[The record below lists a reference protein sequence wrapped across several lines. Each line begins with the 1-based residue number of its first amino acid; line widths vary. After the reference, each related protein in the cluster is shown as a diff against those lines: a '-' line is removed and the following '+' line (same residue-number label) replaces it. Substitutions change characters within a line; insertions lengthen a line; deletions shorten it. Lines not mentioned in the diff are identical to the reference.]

1 MNPIPENKE
10 GDFLLDG
17 ASPFD
22 LSATLECGQAFRWDR
37 NDDGSYT
44 GVVRGGV
51 VCAAQEGDTLR
62 FHVDGLAGVADER
75 VFSEAFW
82 RSYFALDVDYGA
94 LHAAYEKS
102 RVLSK
107 CMCHAPGIRVL
118 RQDFAETLI
127 TFICSQN
134 NNIARIRGIV
144 RKLCENFGPVAGTGP
159 SGAPLHAFP
168 DPAFLAARS
177 EEELAPLRAGYRV
190 PSILDG
196 ARRLADGSLDERVL
210 ATEKTAVVRERL
222 LEVRG
227 VGPKIADCVL
237 LFGLGRFESFPI
249 DVWIRRAMAE
259 LFPRGLPCCAR
270 KTAGIA
276 QQYIFHYMRT
286 RCACRET
293 KKGRAKK
300 RAPSKAKKA

>member
-1 MNPIPENKE
+1 MNPIPEKRE

-37 NDDGSYT
+37 DADGSYT

-51 VCAAQEGDTLR
+51 VHVAQEGDALR
-62 FHVDGLAGVADER
+62 LHVDGLGGVADEC
-75 VFSEAFW
+75 VFDENFW
-82 RSYFALDVDYGA
+82 RSYFALDIDYGA
-94 LHAAYEKS
+94 IHAAYEKN

-107 CMCHAPGIRVL
+107 CLCHAPGIRVL
-118 RQDFAETLI
+118 RQEFGEALI

-144 RKLCENFGPVAGTGP
+144 KRLCENFGVDAGTSP
-159 SGAPLHAFP
+159 SGEPLHAFP

-177 EEELAPLRAGYRV
+177 ETDLAPLRAGYRV
-190 PSILDG
+190 ASILDG
-196 ARRLADGSLDERVL
+196 ARRLSDGSLDERIL
-210 ATEKTAVVRERL
+210 AQEETPIVRERL

-237 LFGLGRFESFPI
+237 LFGLGRFESFPV

-276 QQYIFHYMRT
+276 QQYIFHYVRT
-286 RCACRET
+286 CPCRET
-293 KKGRAKK
+293 KKGRAE
-300 RAPSKAKKA
+300 